1 LLLAASAGAALAQG
15 TASKSAG
22 SATAVP
28 PAVSSTS
35 AAAQDPGVNPSAAG
49 TQPGDVRS
57 GGVSASVK
65 GGGEHGGSKN
75 LSANTHPLAAAKA
88 NKQLRRHQRTEQAI
102 QGQSTAPRTMG
113 AQSTQNSGTA
123 GR

>member
-1 LLLAASAGAALAQG
+1 LAQG
-15 TASKSAG
+15 TASKNAG
-22 SATAVP
+22 NTAAVP

-35 AAAQDPGVNPSAAG
+35 SAAQDPGVNPSAAG
-49 TQPGDVRS
+49 TQSGDVRS
-57 GGVSASVK
+57 GSVSESVK

-88 NKQLRRHQRTEQAI
+88 NKQMRRRQQTEHAV
-102 QGQSTAPRTMG
+102 QGQSIAPRTLG
-113 AQSTQNSGTA
+113 AQPTQSTGA